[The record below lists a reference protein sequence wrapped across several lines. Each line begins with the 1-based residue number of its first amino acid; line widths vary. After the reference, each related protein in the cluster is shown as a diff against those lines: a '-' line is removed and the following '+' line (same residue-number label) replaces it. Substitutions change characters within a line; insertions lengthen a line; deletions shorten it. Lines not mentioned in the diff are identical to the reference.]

1 MGLFCQKRAQA
12 LRHRSDKRPIP
23 SSRELKSRGFAAS
36 GTLDL
41 FSFTKVFIHVVRRP
55 QSHSPFVHHCL
66 DWGHGVCPVFL
77 RPATA
82 SLEAPQRVRLMHE
95 VLGRFFNAVLWAAG
109 LTLGTGLWMI
119 GRVAKQAVQSGGN
132 FKMPI
137 EWMVMSVLGVVMVLI
152 FAHIRFALY
161 KRLSRAVTAAAW
173 PAGDAA
179 LASIRTWVMVNL
191 VIGVAIVLVTQLG
204 LAS

>member
-1 MGLFCQKRAQA
+1 MLYAA
-12 LRHRSDKRPIP
+12 LKAIHLLSIIVWI
-23 SSRELKSRGFAAS
+23 G
-36 GTLDL
+36 GM
-41 FSFTKVFIHVVRRP
+41 VFV
-55 QSHSPFVHHCL
+55 QF
-66 DWGHGVCPVFL
+66 FL
-77 RPATA
+77 RPAVV
-82 SLEAPQRVRLMHE
+82 SLEAPQRVRLMHD

-109 LTLGTGLWMI
+109 LTLATGLWMI

-137 EWMVMSVLGVVMVLI
+137 EWMVMAVLGVVMVLI

-173 PAGDAA
+173 PAGGAA

-191 VIGVAIVLVTQLG
+191 AIGVVIVLVTQVG

>member
-1 MGLFCQKRAQA
+1 MLYAA
-12 LRHRSDKRPIP
+12 LKAIHLLSIIVWI
-23 SSRELKSRGFAAS
+23 G
-36 GTLDL
+36 GM
-41 FSFTKVFIHVVRRP
+41 VFV
-55 QSHSPFVHHCL
+55 QF
-66 DWGHGVCPVFL
+66 FL
-77 RPATA
+77 RPAVV

-109 LTLGTGLWMI
+109 LTLATGLWMI
-119 GRVAKQAVQSGGN
+119 GRVTKQAVQSGGN

-173 PAGDAA
+173 PAGGAA

-191 VIGVAIVLVTQLG
+191 AIGVVIVLVTQVG